1 VAVVSKTIRVGTRGS
16 ALARQQTGD
25 VVTLLQAAW
34 PDLVF
39 ETTIITTSGD
49 RQIDMPL
56 SSADGK
62 GLFTSELEA
71 ALLRREIDLA
81 VHSLKD
87 LPTQITSGLVVGA
100 TPERANP
107 ADILISRGGQSLDAL
122 PSGSTIGT
130 SSRRRSAQLLNRRPD
145 LRMEDIRGNVD
156 TRIRK
161 ALDPAGPYD
170 AIVLAYAG
178 LQRLGKLDMLSN
190 ILNFDEMLPAP
201 GQGVLGVQCRDDAE
215 MLSLLHPINDRET
228 QIAATAERAF
238 LAKLEGGCALPVAA
252 LGVFED
258 GELYLRGRVTAPDGA
273 MQIDVESRTAV
284 PTLEEAQTAGRALAQ
299 AALERG
305 AAKLLETVR

>member
-1 VAVVSKTIRVGTRGS
+1 MGVVNKTIRVGTRGS
-16 ALARQQTGD
+16 ALARQQTDD
-25 VVTLLQAAW
+25 VVKLLQAAW
-34 PDLVF
+34 PDLVS

-100 TPERANP
+100 TPQRANP
-107 ADILISRGGQSLDAL
+107 SDILISRGGHGLDTL
-122 PSGSTIGT
+122 PTGSTIGT
-130 SSRRRSAQLLNRRPD
+130 SSRRRAAQLLNRRPD

-178 LQRLGKLDMLSN
+178 LQRLGKLDIVSKVL
-190 ILNFDEMLPAP
+190 DHAEMLPAP
-201 GQGVLGVQCRDDAE
+201 GQGVLGVQCRDETE
-215 MLSLLHPINDRET
+215 MLTLLEPINDRDT
-228 QIAATAERAF
+228 QIAAVAERAF

-258 GELYLRGRVTAPDGA
+258 SELYLRGRVTAPDGA
-273 MQIDVESRTAV
+273 MQIDVESRTAAIKLDSAETV
-284 PTLEEAQTAGRALAQ
+284 GRALAQ
-299 AALERG
+299 KALERG